1 MELDE
6 LKKSWQM
13 LDKKLESAPVT
24 DTDRLAELM
33 TDNRLG
39 ANQGLRR
46 LIRVHQWSLYGGG
59 TVILLLLVVGY
70 IHARKLADFPALRT
84 HLMLD
89 FFALGGAMAILCDHY
104 TYRFLR
110 AIRIAEMTVVEVSR
124 RMARYRRFVYYE
136 LWALAIW
143 ALMFNTLS
151 YWSYGWY
158 TLPCKVQIFLV
169 GIILLLDVLLI
180 GGFYHKMIFRPL
192 KQTERHLK
200 QMEGLCTK

>member
-6 LKKSWQM
+6 LKKSWQT
-13 LDKKLESAPVT
+13 LDKKLESTPVT
-24 DTDRLAELM
+24 DADRLAELM

-46 LIRVHQWSLYGGG
+46 LIRAHQWSLYGGG
-59 TVILLLLVVGY
+59 AVILLMLVVGY
-70 IHARKLADFPALRT
+70 LQARKLPDFPALRT
-84 HLMLD
+84 HLLLD

-124 RMARYRRFVYYE
+124 RMARYRRFVHYE
-136 LWALAIW
+136 LWALAVW
-143 ALMFNTLS
+143 VLMFTALS

-158 TLPCKVQIFLV
+158 TLPWQAQLCLV
-169 GIILLLDVLLI
+169 GIILMLDVLLI
-180 GGFYHKMIFRPL
+180 GWFYHKMIFKPL